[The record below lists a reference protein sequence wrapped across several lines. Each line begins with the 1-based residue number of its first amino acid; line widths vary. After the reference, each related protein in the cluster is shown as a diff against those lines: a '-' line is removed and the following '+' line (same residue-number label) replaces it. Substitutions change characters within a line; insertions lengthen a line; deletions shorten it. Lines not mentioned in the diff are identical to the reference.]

1 MRVLPAPIPAPLA
14 THGRL
19 GFAEAAFRQGHRVLA
34 EETAVALSY
43 DGATYA
49 VMMATPADLEDFA
62 LGFSLT
68 EGIIATQ
75 ASIEE
80 LEVVARGPLGIE
92 IRMYLSE
99 TAKAR
104 LVRRSR
110 AMAGPAGCGLCGLQA
125 LEDVARTLPHVSA
138 ALSLSPSDVT
148 AAMSALRDAQA
159 LNREARAIH
168 AAGFWRPHDGLLAI
182 AEDVGRHNALD
193 KVAGKLTRLGTQ
205 GATGLIA
212 LTSRVSVE
220 LVQKAARIGAPVI
233 AAISAPTALAVRTAE
248 ACGITLIAVA
258 RDGAFEVFTHPA
270 RIDEAARGTH

>member
-1 MRVLPAPIPAPLA
+1 MRVLPAPLA

-19 GFAEAAFRQGHRVLA
+19 GFAEASFSQGHRVLA
-34 EETAVALSY
+34 EETAIALTY
-43 DGATYA
+43 DGATHA

-68 EGIIATQ
+68 EGIIDTPA
-75 ASIEE
+75 AIEE
-80 LEVVARGPLGIE
+80 LEVVARGSLGIE
-92 IRMYLSE
+92 VRMCLS
-99 TAKAR
+99 AAAGAR

-125 LEDVARTLPHVSA
+125 LEDVARTLPHVTA
-138 ALSLSPSDVT
+138 GFSLCPGDVS

-159 LNREARAIH
+159 LNRQAHAIH
-168 AAGFWRPHDGLLAI
+168 AAGLWRTHDGLVAI

-193 KVAGKLTRLGTQ
+193 KVAGKLARNGGGP

-233 AAISAPTALAVRTAE
+233 AAISAPTALAVRTAQ

-270 RIDEAARGTH
+270 RIEGGAIGTH

>member
-1 MRVLPAPIPAPLA
+1 MRVLPAPLT

-19 GFAEAAFRQGHRVLA
+19 GFAEASFEQGHRVLA
-34 EETAVALSY
+34 EETAIALSY
-43 DGATYA
+43 DGATHA

-68 EGIIATQ
+68 EGVIATP

-80 LEVVARGPLGIE
+80 LEVMARGPLGVE
-92 IRMYLSE
+92 IRMYLS
-99 TAKAR
+99 AAAGAR

-125 LEDVARTLPHVSA
+125 LEDVARELPYVTA
-138 ALSLSPSDVT
+138 TLSLWPSDVT
-148 AAMSALRDAQA
+148 AAMSALSDAQA
-159 LNREARAIH
+159 LNREVRAIH
-168 AAGFWRPHDGLLAI
+168 AAGFWRPRDGLLAV

-193 KVAGKLTRLGTQ
+193 KVAGKLARSGVN

-220 LVQKAARIGAPVI
+220 LVQKAARIGAPVMV
-233 AAISAPTALAVRTAE
+233 AISAPTALAVRTAE

-258 RDGAFEVFTHPA
+258 RDGGFEVFTHPD
-270 RIDEAARGTH
+270 RINRGARGTH

>member
-1 MRVLPAPIPAPLA
+1 MNNLPAPLA
-14 THGRL
+14 RHARL
-19 GFAEAAFRQGHRVLA
+19 GFAEASPCHGVRILA
-34 EETAVALSY
+34 EETAIALSY
-43 DGATYA
+43 DGATHA

-68 EGIIATQ
+68 EGIIATS
-75 ASIEE
+75 AAIEE

-92 IRMYLSE
+92 VRMYLAE
-99 TAKAR
+99 GAGAR
-104 LVRRSR
+104 LLRRSR

-125 LEDVARTLPHVSA
+125 LEDVARPLPRVHA
-138 ALSLSPSDVT
+138 ALSLLPSDITVAM
-148 AAMSALRDAQA
+148 AALSAAQA

-168 AAGFWRPHDGLLAI
+168 AAGFWRPHDGLLAV

-193 KVAGKLTRLGTQ
+193 KVAGKLARSGVD

-248 ACGITLIAVA
+248 ACGITLVAVA

-270 RIDEAARGTH
+270 RISNGGVDGTR